1 MIASWSDAPS
11 FAVVGEVSIIHKSL
25 AEEFD
30 TWNSTDANADDIAKI
45 SIFGGSYRNGN
56 WRAQFKNPQQLF
68 HSAYQENL
76 MIVYLTFKHKKV
88 LLFIFTYFLFIF

>member
-30 TWNSTDANADDIAKI
+30 TWNSTDANADDIAEI
-45 SIFGGSYRNGN
+45 SIFGGSFNN
-56 WRAQFKNPQQLF
+56 ADWRAQFEDPTQIFK
-68 HSAYQENL
+68 SAFNAGEPGSL
-76 MIVYLTFKHKKV
+76 CSF
-88 LLFIFTYFLFIF
+88 